1 MSETT
6 RRPKAVFLCDG
17 NQIDRV
23 YARGRK
29 ARVAEL
35 TDLYEPVVSAATFD
49 EHAEALADRRVA
61 FSTWGMPMLSDD
73 QIDRLESLEAVFYA
87 AGSVKRFAE
96 PYLARGITV
105 VSAWAANAVPV
116 AEFALAQVLLACKTY
131 FRNAAAVTD
140 PESYRAA
147 RSNEARGIF
156 GETIALVGAGM
167 IGRKL
172 IELLRPFT
180 LNVVVVDPYLSDAD
194 AKALGVTKVSL
205 EEAFGEALVVSNHL
219 PNLPELRGVLNE
231 PLLASMRPGATFINT
246 GRGAQ
251 VDEAA
256 LAAVFEARPDLT
268 ALLDV
273 TYPEPPEA
281 DSPLY
286 RLSNVHITTHIA
298 GSLGDEVIR
307 MADWMIDEFLAFQR
321 GQALRYAVTAAQ
333 LRTMA

>member
-1 MSETT
+1 MHETT
-6 RRPKAVFLCDG
+6 RPKAVFLCDG

-29 ARVAEL
+29 QRVAEL

-49 EHAEALADRRVA
+49 RHAEALTDRRVA
-61 FSTWGMPMLSDD
+61 FSTWGMPTLRDE
-73 QIDRLESLEAVFYA
+73 QIDALASLEAVFYA
-87 AGSVKRFAE
+87 AGSVKHFAG

-116 AEFALAQVLLACKTY
+116 AEFALAQILLACKNY
-131 FRNAAAVTD
+131 FRNTAAVAD
-140 PESYRAA
+140 PESYRTA
-147 RSNEARGIF
+147 RSTEARGVF
-156 GETIALVGAGM
+156 GETVALIGAGM

-172 IELLRPFT
+172 IELLKPFT

-194 AKALGVTKVSL
+194 AGALGVTKVSL
-205 EEAFGEALVVSNHL
+205 AAAFAEALVVSNHL
-219 PNLPELRGVLNE
+219 PNLPELRGLLDE

-256 LAAVFEARPDLT
+256 LGTVFAARPDLT

-273 TYPEPPEA
+273 TFPEPPEA
-281 DSPLY
+281 ASPLY
-286 RLSNVHITTHIA
+286 RLDNVHISTHIA

-307 MADWMIDEFLAFQR
+307 MADWMIEEFLAFQHGR
-321 GQALRYAVTAAQ
+321 PLRYAVTAEQ
-333 LRTMA
+333 LKTMA